1 MHYYERNIVEIKT
14 EYTNFLINIMAPL
27 VYEGIKSMYDKAI
40 EVEKETEQAVLQ
52 GIVTENP
59 GVLKIFQHFL
69 KNIQTLNSQ
78 LIEAEY
84 IRIRDSSKHAD
95 IFEKLIKA
103 TFKSYIVL
111 LTYNASGKECTLVN
125 EKIHEKINIKDFIHK
140 VYVESSKILFLNP
153 ELFWHQFPTIEQ
165 QKNKR
170 ESISIIKE
178 AIKEALIKVLPL
190 NDIITEYLKNDYIIE
205 TEEMKENK
213 VRQILIEEEQQDKE
227 HKINFFDDEPVKDEP
242 VKDELMDKL
251 NKSVSKLDMIID
263 EENEYNEKMNKFSSL
278 DLGGK
283 KQPTIEQKH
292 EQIEQKHEQ
301 IEQKHEQIEQKHEQK
316 QSQLLPQKQEHKQE
330 PEQDINEIKILKS
343 NINEKEYYDALFM

>member
-1 MHYYERNIVEIKT
+1 MHYYERNIVDIKT

-40 EVEKETEQAVLQ
+40 EVEKETEQAILQ
-52 GIVTENP
+52 CTVNENP

-111 LTYNASGKECTLVN
+111 LTYNASGKECQLVN
-125 EKIHEKINIKDFIHK
+125 DKIHEKINIKDFIHK
-140 VYVESSKILFLNP
+140 VYVESAKILFLNP
-153 ELFWHQFPTIEQ
+153 ELFWHQFPTLEQ

-170 ESISIIKE
+170 ESILIIKD

-190 NDIITEYLKNDYIIE
+190 NDIITEYLRNDYIIE

-213 VRQILIEEEQQDKE
+213 VRQILIEEDKPQ
-227 HKINFFDDEPVKDEP
+227 INFFDDEPIKDEQ
-242 VKDELMDKL
+242 KDDKNDELMDKL
-251 NKSVSKLDMIID
+251 NKSVTKLDMIID
-263 EENEYNEKMNKFSSL
+263 DNTKELEENEYNEKMNKFASL
-278 DLGGK
+278 ELGGDK
-283 KQPTIEQKH
+283 RRVIN
-292 EQIEQKHEQ
+292 
-301 IEQKHEQIEQKHEQK
+301 EQK
-316 QSQLLPQKQEHKQE
+316 QAPLIEKQPEQEKE
-330 PEQDINEIKILKS
+330 PEKQSRIEQNENENEIKILKS

>member
-27 VYEGIKSMYDKAI
+27 VYEGIKSMYDRAI
-40 EVEKETEQAVLQ
+40 EVEKETEQSVLQ
-52 GIVTENP
+52 GTVNENP

-84 IRIRDSSKHAD
+84 IRIRDSSKNAD
-95 IFEKLIKA
+95 IFEKLVKA

-111 LTYNASGKECTLVN
+111 LTYNASGKECRLIN
-125 EKIHEKINIKDFIHK
+125 EKYHEKINIKDFIHK

-170 ESISIIKE
+170 ESISIIKD

-205 TEEMKENK
+205 TDEMKENK
-213 VRQILIEEEQQDKE
+213 VRQILIEEDQQN
-227 HKINFFDDEPVKDEP
+227 INFFDDNPIKDDH
-242 VKDELMDKL
+242 KDELMDKL

-263 EENEYNEKMNKFSSL
+263 DNTKALEENEFNEKMNKFSSL
-278 DLGGK
+278 DFGGDK
-283 KQPTIEQKH
+283 KKIQNEQPIIEQK
-292 EQIEQKHEQ
+292 QPIIEQKQ
-301 IEQKHEQIEQKHEQK
+301 PIIEQKQPIIEQK
-316 QSQLLPQKQEHKQE
+316 QSN

>member
-1 MHYYERNIVEIKT
+1 MHYYERNIVEIKI
-14 EYTNFLINIMAPL
+14 EYTNFLINIIAPL

-40 EVEKETEQAVLQ
+40 EVEKETEQSVLQ
-52 GIVTENP
+52 GVVNDNP

-69 KNIQTLNSQ
+69 KNTQTLNSQ

-111 LTYNASGKECTLVN
+111 LTYNASGKECKLVN

-140 VYVESSKILFLNP
+140 VYVESSKVLFLNP
-153 ELFWHQFPTIEQ
+153 ELFWHQFPSIEQ

-170 ESISIIKE
+170 ESLSIIKE

-205 TEEMKENK
+205 TEEIKENK
-213 VRQILIEEEQQDKE
+213 IRQILIEEEQENKE
-227 HKINFFDDEPVKDEP
+227 QKINFYDDEQLKDEQL
-242 VKDELMDKL
+242 KDELMDKL

-263 EENEYNEKMNKFSSL
+263 DNTKVLEENEYNDKMNKFSSL

-283 KQPTIEQKH
+283 TQT
-292 EQIEQKHEQ
+292 QIK
-301 IEQKHEQIEQKHEQK
+301 QK
-316 QSQLLPQKQEHKQE
+316 QSLPE
-330 PEQDINEIKILKS
+330 PEPDMNEIKILKS

>member
-1 MHYYERNIVEIKT
+1 MHYYERNIVEIKI
-14 EYTNFLINIMAPL
+14 EYTNFLINIIAPL

-40 EVEKETEQAVLQ
+40 EVEKETEQSVLQ
-52 GIVTENP
+52 GVVNDNP

-69 KNIQTLNSQ
+69 KNTQTLNSQ

-111 LTYNASGKECTLVN
+111 LTYNASGKECKLVN

-140 VYVESSKILFLNP
+140 VYVESSKVLFLNP
-153 ELFWHQFPTIEQ
+153 ELFWHQFPSIEQ

-170 ESISIIKE
+170 ESLSIIKE

-205 TEEMKENK
+205 TEEIKENK
-213 VRQILIEEEQQDKE
+213 IRQILIEEEQENKE
-227 HKINFFDDEPVKDEP
+227 QKINFYDDEQLKDEQLKDEQLKDEQLKDEQLKDEQLKDEQL
-242 VKDELMDKL
+242 KDELMDKL

-263 EENEYNEKMNKFSSL
+263 DNTKVLEENEYNDKMNKFSSL

-283 KQPTIEQKH
+283 TQT
-292 EQIEQKHEQ
+292 QIK
-301 IEQKHEQIEQKHEQK
+301 QK
-316 QSQLLPQKQEHKQE
+316 QSLPE
-330 PEQDINEIKILKS
+330 PEPDMNEIKILKS

>member
-27 VYEGIKSMYDKAI
+27 VYEGIKSMYDRAI

-52 GIVTENP
+52 GTVNENP

-84 IRIRDSSKHAD
+84 IRIRDSSKNAD
-95 IFEKLIKA
+95 IFEKLVKA

-111 LTYNASGKECTLVN
+111 LTYNASGKECKLVN

-170 ESISIIKE
+170 ESISIIKD

-205 TEEMKENK
+205 TDEMKENK
-213 VRQILIEEEQQDKE
+213 VRQILIEEDQQN
-227 HKINFFDDEPVKDEP
+227 INFFDDNPIKDDH
-242 VKDELMDKL
+242 KDELMDKL

-263 EENEYNEKMNKFSSL
+263 DNTKALEENEFNEKMNKFASL
-278 DLGGK
+278 DFGGDK
-283 KQPTIEQKH
+283 KKMQNEQPIIEQK
-292 EQIEQKHEQ
+292 QPI
-301 IEQKHEQIEQKHEQK
+301 IEQK
-316 QSQLLPQKQEHKQE
+316 QSN

>member
-27 VYEGIKSMYDKAI
+27 VYEGIKSMYDKAV

-52 GIVTENP
+52 GMINENP

-69 KNIQTLNSQ
+69 KNIQTLNTQ

-111 LTYNASGKECTLVN
+111 LTYNASGKECKLVN

-140 VYVESSKILFLNP
+140 VYVECSKILFLNP

-205 TEEMKENK
+205 TEEMKEHK
-213 VRQILIEEEQQDKE
+213 VRQILIKEDEPDKE
-227 HKINFFDDEPVKDEP
+227 QKINFFDDEPVKDEQ
-242 VKDELMDKL
+242 KDDLMDKL

-263 EENEYNEKMNKFSSL
+263 EENEYNEKMNKFASL
-278 DLGGK
+278 ENSGDK
-283 KQPTIEQKH
+283 KKVHNQQPPQEQ
-292 EQIEQKHEQ
+292 
-301 IEQKHEQIEQKHEQK
+301 EQK
-316 QSQLLPQKQEHKQE
+316 QEQEQEQKQDQKQEHTLGHKDAQLD
-330 PEQDINEIKILKS
+330 QDINEIKILKS

>member
-40 EVEKETEQAVLQ
+40 EIEKETEQAVLQ
-52 GIVTENP
+52 GTVNENP

-84 IRIRDSSKHAD
+84 VRIRDSSKHAD
-95 IFEKLIKA
+95 IFEKLIRA

-111 LTYNASGKECTLVN
+111 LTYNASGKECKLVN
-125 EKIHEKINIKDFIHK
+125 EKFHDKINIKDFIHK
-140 VYVESSKILFLNP
+140 IYIEAAKNLFLNP
-153 ELFWHQFPTIEQ
+153 ELFWHQYPTIEQ

-170 ESISIIKE
+170 ESINIIKE
-178 AIKEALIKVLPL
+178 AIKEALIKILPL
-190 NDIITEYLKNDYIIE
+190 NDIITEYLKNDYVIE
-205 TEEMKENK
+205 TDEMKENK
-213 VRQILIEEEQQDKE
+213 VRQILIEEDQPPQDVY
-227 HKINFFDDEPVKDEP
+227 EPVREEVLKEEPKD
-242 VKDELMDKL
+242 KDELMDKL

-263 EENEYNEKMNKFSSL
+263 DNTKALEDNEYNQKMSKFTSL
-278 DLGGK
+278 EFGGDK
-283 KQPTIEQKH
+283 KKVYTQEPIEQKQPT
-292 EQIEQKHEQ
+292 
-301 IEQKHEQIEQKHEQK
+301 
-316 QSQLLPQKQEHKQE
+316 QE
-330 PEQDINEIKILKS
+330 PAQEPVQEPPQRQQNANEDIDEIKILKS

>member
-27 VYEGIKSMYDKAI
+27 VYEGIKSMYDRAI

-52 GIVTENP
+52 GTVNENP

-84 IRIRDSSKHAD
+84 IRIRDSSKNAD
-95 IFEKLIKA
+95 IFEKLVKA

-111 LTYNASGKECTLVN
+111 LTYNASGKECKLVN

-170 ESISIIKE
+170 ESISIIKD

-205 TEEMKENK
+205 TDEMKENK
-213 VRQILIEEEQQDKE
+213 VRQILIEEDQQN
-227 HKINFFDDEPVKDEP
+227 INFFDDDPIKDEH
-242 VKDELMDKL
+242 KDELMDKL

-263 EENEYNEKMNKFSSL
+263 DNTKALEENEFNEKMNKFASL
-278 DLGGK
+278 DFGGDK
-283 KQPTIEQKH
+283 KKIQNEQPIIEQK
-292 EQIEQKHEQ
+292 QPI
-301 IEQKHEQIEQKHEQK
+301 IEQK
-316 QSQLLPQKQEHKQE
+316 QSN

>member
-27 VYEGIKSMYDKAI
+27 VYEGIKSMYDKSI
-40 EVEKETEQAVLQ
+40 EVDKETEQAILQ
-52 GIVTENP
+52 GTVNENP

-95 IFEKLIKA
+95 IFEKLIRA

-111 LTYNASGKECTLVN
+111 LTYNASDKECKLVN
-125 EKIHEKINIKDFIHK
+125 EKFHDKINIKDFIHK
-140 VYVESSKILFLNP
+140 VYVESAKNLFINP
-153 ELFWHQFPTIEQ
+153 ELFWHQYPTIEQ

-170 ESISIIKE
+170 EAILIIKE

-190 NDIITEYLKNDYIIE
+190 NDIITEYLKNDYVIE
-205 TEEMKENK
+205 TEGTKENK
-213 VRQILIEEEQQDKE
+213 VRKLLIEEDRPDNDL
-227 HKINFFDDEPVKDEP
+227 KINFFDENDVLKEEHKD
-242 VKDELMDKL
+242 DLMEKL
-251 NKSVSKLDMIID
+251 NKSVSNLDMIID
-263 EENEYNEKMNKFSSL
+263 NNTKALEDNEYNKKINKFASL
-278 DLGGK
+278 DLGTK
-283 KQPTIEQKH
+283 KQPVIEQK
-292 EQIEQKHEQ
+292 QPVIEQKN
-301 IEQKHEQIEQKHEQK
+301 
-316 QSQLLPQKQEHKQE
+316 L
-330 PEQDINEIKILKS
+330 EQDLNEIKIMKS

>member
-14 EYTNFLINIMAPL
+14 EYTIFLINIMAPL

-40 EVEKETEQAVLQ
+40 EVDKETEQAVLQ
-52 GIVTENP
+52 GSINENP

-69 KNIQTLNSQ
+69 KNVQTLNSQ

-95 IFEKLIKA
+95 IFEKLIRA

-111 LTYNASGKECTLVN
+111 LTYNASDKECKLVN
-125 EKIHEKINIKDFIHK
+125 EKFHDKINIKDFIHK
-140 VYVESSKILFLNP
+140 VYVESAKNIFLNP
-153 ELFWHQFPTIEQ
+153 ELFWHQFPTIDQ

-190 NDIITEYLKNDYIIE
+190 NDIITEYLKNDYVIQ
-205 TEEMKENK
+205 TEETKENK
-213 VRQILIEEEQQDKE
+213 VRKLLIDEDQIENK
-227 HKINFFDDEPVKDEP
+227 HNINFFDDNDEP
-242 VKDELMDKL
+242 KEEHKDELMDKL

-263 EENEYNEKMNKFSSL
+263 DNTKAFEDNEYNEKMNKFASL
-278 DLGGK
+278 DLGTK
-283 KQPTIEQKH
+283 KHQ
-292 EQIEQKHEQ
+292 QIEQKHSQ
-301 IEQKHEQIEQKHEQK
+301 IEQKQPQPQPHPQPPQPPQPPQIEQKN
-316 QSQLLPQKQEHKQE
+316 
-330 PEQDINEIKILKS
+330 PEQDLNEIKILKS

>member
-1 MHYYERNIVEIKT
+1 MHYYERNIVEIKI

-52 GIVTENP
+52 GVVNDNP

-111 LTYNASGKECTLVN
+111 LTYNASGKECKLIN
-125 EKIHEKINIKDFIHK
+125 EKYHDKINIKDFIHK

-170 ESISIIKE
+170 ETISIIKE

-190 NDIITEYLKNDYIIE
+190 NDIITDYLKNDYIIE
-205 TEEMKENK
+205 TDEMKENK
-213 VRQILIEEEQQDKE
+213 VRQILIEEDQVEDK
-227 HKINFFDDEPVKDEP
+227 HNINFFDDNEQLKDDQ
-242 VKDELMDKL
+242 KDELMDKL
-251 NKSVSKLDMIID
+251 NKSVSKLDVIID
-263 EENEYNEKMNKFSSL
+263 DNTKALEENEFNEKMNKFASL
-278 DLGGK
+278 DFNGDK
-283 KQPTIEQKH
+283 KKIHNEQP
-292 EQIEQKHEQ
+292 QIEQKQPQ
-301 IEQKHEQIEQKHEQK
+301 IEQKQPQIEQKQPQIEQK
-316 QSQLLPQKQEHKQE
+316 QPQI
-330 PEQDINEIKILKS
+330 EQDINEIKILKS